1 MQKRVNW
8 QGEVRR
14 RTPKIVINVNT
25 VSKYILEELKKG
37 NVDKNTAISIIKQ
50 LNEKDD
56 VAIIGMACKN
66 GNFNDY
72 EEFWEIQSEKKT
84 NVGRAPKK
92 RLQMIQDSYR
102 SSFGKLSPD
111 KGSYLSDIEMFE
123 PEFFNFSKEEACFIH
138 PGLRKALEVV
148 YRALEDAGYLGER
161 LKDNKMGMF
170 LGNNFIMDAIFSYAD
185 LCMRSGQVKDGFQTL
200 LYNWT
205 SGLATRIANF
215 FDMKG
220 PSYVVDGS
228 CASSTIAIHNAF
240 QALQS
245 NECTTAV
252 AGGML
257 FDLGLPMKRKSKLRW
272 AFFHDDNIIVRIF
285 DNNCGGAYMA
295 EGVAFLVLKPLRK
308 AVEDGDRIHGI
319 ISSCTLNNN
328 GANGDYVTTSADDI
342 QKSVTESIK
351 YSRVN
356 PENINFLLTEGYPQK
371 LVEGFELQGIMDGF
385 RMYTAKKQFCALG
398 SIAPNIGYVQ
408 SCIGT
413 FNTIYATMALKK
425 KKIPPLYHF
434 IQPTDTVN
442 FCDSPLYPNDILMD
456 WVKEEGKER
465 CAAVNSYGFGGIN
478 LFLVL
483 KEAPEQQMRTKQ
495 LEENIF
501 ILTAKTEYS
510 FRKYIEKYIQYL
522 KVKDVD
528 LTNLCGNA
536 STRRIIHKE
545 YRLAV
550 ITKTKEELLQKLE
563 RFDYKSDENNRVYY
577 AENQISDSTKNKR
590 ARLRDIKGEKLEE
603 LGKKFVVG
611 QNYRFTQL
619 YEDID
624 LNFVELPPYEFEQ
637 KEYWCK
643 KLSKRKMLELYLQS
657 RKEEKNNN
665 A

>member
-1 MQKRVNW
+1 MVNA
-8 QGEVRR
+8 
-14 RTPKIVINVNT
+14 NT
-25 VSKYILEELKKG
+25 ISKYVLEELKKG
-37 NVDKNTAISIIKQ
+37 NVDKNTAISIVKQ
-50 LNEKDD
+50 INEKDD

-72 EEFWEIQSEKKT
+72 EEFWNIQSQKKT

-92 RLQMIQDSYR
+92 RINLIQDSYR
-102 SSFGKLSPD
+102 SRFGTLLQD
-111 KGSYLSDIEMFE
+111 KGSYLPDIEMFD
-123 PEFFNFSKEEACFIH
+123 PEFFNFSKEEAVFVH
-138 PGLRKALEVV
+138 PGLRKCLEVV

-220 PSYVVDGS
+220 PSYAIDGS

-240 QALQS
+240 QALQN

-257 FDLGLPMKRKSKLRW
+257 FDLGLPMKRKSKLNW
-272 AFFHDDNIIVRIF
+272 AFFHDDNIIARIF

-295 EGVAFLVLKPLRK
+295 EGVAFLVLKPLSK

-328 GANGDYVTTSADDI
+328 GANGDYVTTSSEDI

-351 YSRVN
+351 YARVN
-356 PENINFLLTEGYPQK
+356 AENINFLLTEGYPQK
-371 LVEGFELQGIMDGF
+371 LVEGFELQGIIDGF
-385 RMYTAKKQFCALG
+385 RSFTTKKQFCALG
-398 SIAPNIGYVQ
+398 SIAPNIGYMQ

-442 FCDSPLYPNDILMD
+442 FCNSPLYPNDILTD
-456 WVKEEGKER
+456 WVTEDGKER
-465 CAAVNSYGFGGIN
+465 CAGVNSYGFGGIN
-478 LFLVL
+478 LFLVI
-483 KEAPEQQMRTKQ
+483 KEAKEQQKKTAER
-495 LEENIF
+495 EENLF
-501 ILTAKTEYS
+501 VLTAKSKYS
-510 FRKYIEKYIQYL
+510 FQETLKKYSTFL
-522 KVKDVD
+522 KESDAD
-528 LTNLCGNA
+528 LTSICGNA
-536 STRRIIHKE
+536 AARRIIHKE

-550 ITKTKEELLQKLE
+550 VARTKEELILKLE
-563 RFDYKSDENNRVYY
+563 QFSYKSDEERQVYY
-577 AENQISDSTKNKR
+577 SENQISESAKNKR
-590 ARLRDIKGEKLEE
+590 ARLQDIQDETLEV
-603 LGKKFVVG
+603 LGKNFVAGRNYKFA
-611 QNYRFTQL
+611 QL
-619 YEDID
+619 YETNG
-624 LNFVELPPYEFEQ
+624 LQFVKLPEYVLDQ

-643 KLSKRKMLELYLQS
+643 QLSKRQMLKQLFQNKM
-657 RKEEKNNN
+657 EERNNVKQEQIN
-665 A
+665 G